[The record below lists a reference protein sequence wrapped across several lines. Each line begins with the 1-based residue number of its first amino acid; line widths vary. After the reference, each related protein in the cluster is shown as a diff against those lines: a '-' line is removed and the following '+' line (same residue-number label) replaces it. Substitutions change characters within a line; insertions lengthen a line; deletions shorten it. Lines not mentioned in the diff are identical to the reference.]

1 MNQQI
6 KKDINAILSQNVGN
20 RMTEELIL
28 GMSARIITIV
38 EKELLMLGGEIQSL
52 NEKLQAGDQEG
63 ES

>member
-20 RMTEELIL
+20 RLTEELIL

-52 NEKLQAGDQEG
+52 NEQLQGGQQED